1 MDYKEIIIDLL
12 GKVDNERFLRQL
24 YTIVVRHIR
33 RNGGVSDEL

>member
-24 YTIVVRHIR
+24 YTIIARHIQKR
-33 RNGGVSDEL
+33 GI